1 MYTLQLYKSADR
13 TPIYICRYIYTPCSE
28 CNSSPLLCCPAIYS
42 LGAYSVCLAIH
53 VKVAIT
59 MAVRHRSHR
68 SFLSHLK
75 ALETAITDPGGL
87 ATSLYQ
93 EGLID
98 RLAWQRADNTPS
110 LAVLERSRELL
121 QKVEVKIEQEDATF
135 DTFLSI
141 LSRDPSMEDICR
153 QLKATRGS

>member
-1 MYTLQLYKSADR
+1 
-13 TPIYICRYIYTPCSE
+13 
-28 CNSSPLLCCPAIYS
+28 
-42 LGAYSVCLAIH
+42 
-53 VKVAIT
+53 
-59 MAVRHRSHR
+59 MAVRHPSHR
-68 SFLSHLK
+68 SLLSHLK

-98 RLAWQRADNTPS
+98 RLARQRADNTPS

-121 QKVEVKIEQEDATF
+121 QKVEVKIKQEEAAF
-135 DTFLSI
+135 DTFISI

-153 QLKATRGS
+153 QLKATRGN

>member
-1 MYTLQLYKSADR
+1 
-13 TPIYICRYIYTPCSE
+13 
-28 CNSSPLLCCPAIYS
+28 
-42 LGAYSVCLAIH
+42 
-53 VKVAIT
+53 
-59 MAVRHRSHR
+59 MAVQHCSHR
-68 SFLSHLK
+68 SFLKHLN

-121 QKVEVKIEQEDATF
+121 QKVEVKIENEEEAF
-135 DTFLSI
+135 DKFLSI
-141 LSRDPSMEDICR
+141 LSRDPSKEDICSR
-153 QLKATRGS
+153 LRTTRGM